1 MSSFLFLNVFLK
13 SWAFQNQ
20 HPNSIILTAFKTYL
34 IKIYTS
40 IFQNNIYFFFLDYQP
55 ICFYVDGD
63 NVGEIEEDAFAFPKM
78 TDQQIAANLAE
89 SGIVDQPAAATV
101 SSTPEVKK

>member
-1 MSSFLFLNVFLK
+1 MSFLNHSISKSTPKQYNTNCFNKLILLK
-13 SWAFQNQ
+13 YIHLFFHQKQ
-20 HPNSIILTAFKTYL
+20 YI
-34 IKIYTS
+34 
-40 IFQNNIYFFFLDYQP
+40 FFFLDYQP